1 MKRFLNVALNVVIA
15 VSLLILLASLIWYIW
30 DPANRELA
38 AKITVTLLVVF
49 VGGMFAKFTMIMR
62 EELR

>member
-1 MKRFLNVALNVVIA
+1 MRLFLNVAIV

-38 AKITVTLLVVF
+38 KKISETLLVVF
-49 VGGMFAKFTMIMR
+49 VGEMFTKFAMIMR
-62 EELR
+62 EES

>member
-1 MKRFLNVALNVVIA
+1 MKLFLNVAIV

-38 AKITVTLLVVF
+38 KKISATLLVVF
-49 VGGMFAKFTMIMR
+49 VGEMFAKFAMIMR
-62 EELR
+62 EEL